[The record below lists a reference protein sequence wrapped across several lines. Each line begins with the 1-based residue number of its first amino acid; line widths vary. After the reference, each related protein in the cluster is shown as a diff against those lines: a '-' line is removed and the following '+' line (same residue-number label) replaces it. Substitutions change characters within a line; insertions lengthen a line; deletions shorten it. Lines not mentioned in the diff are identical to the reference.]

1 MDAPEPLDLVT
12 TLNTLIAEWD
22 YESYGYSLP
31 GNKPQ
36 ILGGLVANF
45 FDLDQHAIALVTIS
59 PMEYLVTQKW
69 DDDWG
74 LSGPGNTTQLDP
86 DE

>member
-1 MDAPEPLDLVT
+1 METPEPLDFVT

-22 YESYGYSLP
+22 FRSYGYRLP

-36 ILGGLVANF
+36 ILGCMVANF
-45 FDLDQHAIALVTIS
+45 FDLDSHAIALCAIS
-59 PMEYLVTQKW
+59 LMEYIYTQGPS
-69 DDDWG
+69 DDWLRG
-74 LSGPGNTTQLDP
+74 YGNTSLLDP